1 MPLPPSIL
9 APSRH
14 AGCLRTDQAGR
25 PQETEQTGSSCGTF
39 VAHRGE
45 KRCSAGVSLCEVTKH
60 KTADR
65 ERSQRVSVA
74 LIIRRSS
81 VQVRGDCARSTAAKY
96 SSGATLRRYALCP
109 GASLTCSTPVG
120 DNLASG
126 SGRRGR
132 RFKSA
137 CSSMV
142 ASLSTQPSNMPSTT
156 EPTRSTFCRQGF
168 LAHSSPHPQPQWG
181 WPCRH

>member
-132 RFKSA
+132 RFIS
-137 CSSMV
+137 CHP
-142 ASLSTQPSNMPSTT
+142 TTPSTSAT
-156 EPTRSTFCRQGF
+156 KVPAQLRAGVC
-168 LAHSSPHPQPQWG
+168 LAPDSDAPQ
-181 WPCRH
+181 